1 MKKKNTKDKPKK
13 KRKWGFTLIEIL
25 AVIIILGILTLIA
38 VPAVSSYIDDS
49 KRSSY
54 IKSAKGV
61 ITGARNLANSAKL
74 DMNDPNVTYYIPAKY
89 IKTEND
95 LQSPYGNFT
104 EAYVGVITDNDKYS
118 YYWIS
123 NDSSTHGIKKVTNQ
137 DKFENDLIEEQIKD
151 IEITEAV
158 EKTGI
163 RDRNRIWI
171 LNLDGTWQAERTA
184 MYNVDE
190 NGEIEP
196 ADTMLAIFID
206 GLTFNDKIKKLA
218 NGNDVTYYSVD
229 NRIKT
234 LKRSETEPTDNNKQE
249 KNIVSSSNSEVPIY
263 AWFDNGTLYWWSED
277 YKPNLNADA
286 SIMFYNLQGLQNIE
300 LNKIK
305 TNLTTN
311 MAALFKNCKS
321 LKTINV
327 STFDTSNV
335 TNMMAMFDVE
345 YRWGSGA
352 GVSETTEIVGLKN
365 FDTSNVR
372 YMSEM
377 FFGQIKV
384 KNLDLSS
391 FNTSNVE
398 LMGGMFSNCLS
409 LESVNLK
416 SFNTSKVTQMSA
428 MFQHTSSLSV
438 LDLSSFNTSNVTSM
452 SYMFGCGGNS
462 ELCKLKTIKGIE
474 KFDTSKVT
482 DMKFMFVHQTSLRTL
497 DLSGWNTA
505 NVTDMEGMFAAANFT
520 TIYASPAF
528 TTDKVQG
535 SEHIF
540 LKSQNY
546 SYVTSS
552 FVLTGGAGTTYSDAH
567 TGKEYA
573 RIDDPEHGKPGY
585 FTLKTN

>member
-1 MKKKNTKDKPKK
+1 MKKKNTKDKPTI

-137 DKFENDLIEEQIKD
+137 DKLENDLIEEQIKD

-352 GVSETTEIVGLKN
+352 VVSETTEIVGLKN